1 VLAPA
6 LEVER
11 WEKIL
16 GRGYVVCEC
25 KRWGR
30 WDKRDGGKERKGKG
44 YGYRD
49 LPACSKFEPLK

>member
-6 LEVER
+6 LEVEK
-11 WEKIL
+11 WENIL
-16 GRGYVVCEC
+16 GRGYVVWCMNV
-25 KRWGR
+25 
-30 WDKRDGGKERKGKG
+30 RDGADEIREIEERKGKG

>member
-6 LEVER
+6 LEVEK

-16 GRGYVVCEC
+16 GRVCVNV
-25 KRWGR
+25 
-30 WDKRDGGKERKGKG
+30 RDGADEIREMQERKGKG